1 MELLIRHTYSDIYR
15 FIRWKIHNDELAWDL
30 AQTVYEKAW
39 AKLGS
44 YQNKQGSFRAWLMA
58 IAQNVCIDYFRSK
71 SARQAELNQSLS
83 DEITVEGDFLEGI
96 LLREEV
102 KQVYAAICSLPEE
115 QKDALL
121 LRYKYEFTFTE
132 IAAVTHEPESTVKSR
147 VSRSLIKLRDLL
159 RHSKQED
166 ISQSLKKGAGK

>member
-39 AKLGS
+39 AKLDS

-71 SARQAELNQSLS
+71 GLGKQS
-83 DEITVEGDFLEGI
+83 
-96 LLREEV
+96 
-102 KQVYAAICSLPEE
+102 
-115 QKDALL
+115 
-121 LRYKYEFTFTE
+121 
-132 IAAVTHEPESTVKSR
+132 
-147 VSRSLIKLRDLL
+147 
-159 RHSKQED
+159 
-166 ISQSLKKGAGK
+166 